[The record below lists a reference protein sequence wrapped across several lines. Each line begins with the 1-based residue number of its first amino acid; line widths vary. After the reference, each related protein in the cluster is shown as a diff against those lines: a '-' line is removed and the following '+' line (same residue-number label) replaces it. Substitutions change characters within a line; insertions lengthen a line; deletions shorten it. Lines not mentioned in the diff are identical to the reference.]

1 MLRDI
6 NLADRLLRHSVANHR
21 RETIAFAKRRN
32 AAAERIILF
41 MVWRNYHKGVS
52 EKDSRSPSPAMML
65 GLTDHRLSI
74 EEMFGERL
82 FPDDVDLPPRW
93 RQYYRREVETVA
105 LPINRRH
112 DLRFAF

>member
-1 MLRDI
+1 
-6 NLADRLLRHSVANHR
+6 
-21 RETIAFAKRRN
+21 
-32 AAAERIILF
+32 
-41 MVWRNYHKGVS
+41 
-52 EKDSRSPSPAMML
+52 PSPAMML

-82 FPDDVDLPPRW
+82 FLDDVDLPPRW